1 MRNLSTEYKIEVF
14 ETLALSRLVYLALL
28 TVIPNHINEEVAKI
42 QFFYDSYP
50 RIKQEWTLRQ
60 GAKNVDIR
68 FKFVSLHCSWVKKMM
83 IVFMNGRE
91 FLYIYL
97 VNILALLLIAF

>member
-42 QFFYDSYP
+42 QFFYEM
-50 RIKQEWTLRQ
+50 IHTLELN
-60 GAKNVDIR
+60 KNG
-68 FKFVSLHCSWVKKMM
+68 L
-83 IVFMNGRE
+83 
-91 FLYIYL
+91 
-97 VNILALLLIAF
+97 